1 MKTHSVIEN
10 ICVYGDPYR
19 TYIVALVVPSKPH
32 LERMAHEL
40 GKTLPY
46 EKLLDDVDVQNHVLK
61 VLNIHGQ
68 RNRLQKFELPQAL
81 TIVPDQWTPESGLIT
96 ASFKMKR
103 RKIQNFYQRHIDRM
117 YE

>member
-103 RKIQNFYQRHIDRM
+103 KKIQNFYQRHIDRM